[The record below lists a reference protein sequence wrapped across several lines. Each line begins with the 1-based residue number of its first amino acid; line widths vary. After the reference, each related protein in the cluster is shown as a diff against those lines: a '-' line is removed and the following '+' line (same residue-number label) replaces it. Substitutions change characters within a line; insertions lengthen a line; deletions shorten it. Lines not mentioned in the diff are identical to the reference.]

1 MRIQIDFDKKQK
13 SPSMFA
19 LERFLNYHL
28 IEINHGLSIEAIFI
42 TFIEKPKKD
51 QKYKRKYLYKL
62 YADISVDCDFENYNE
77 FSLSNFE
84 KGFFSFEKS
93 IDFIKEINIE
103 NKDFNENLLKS
114 NIQNLKVLIPKNETE
129 LNKWGGQ
136 KDEIERIIHLKRMNC
151 KFEQRKLNQKPLIV
165 KLKGY
170 RIYEES
176 ENPDLRPYLNF
187 ISQTLCETV
196 NKRLFFTPK
205 YKEIYF
211 YISENIDDAKK
222 VFALEDWYE
231 YAYAV
236 LDYNIFFKSDIKEKF
251 TMLFK
256 SLSIAFYELSE
267 IDKLD
272 NQSIANILNVLN
284 EKINSLIEK
293 NKENDLI
300 EKLNLNNQREK
311 ILINRK

>member
-1 MRIQIDFDKKQK
+1 MRIQIDFDKVNK
-13 SPSMFA
+13 SPSVLA

-28 IEINHGLSIEAIFI
+28 IEINHGISFDAIFV
-42 TFIEKPKKD
+42 TFIEKPKKN

-62 YADISVDCDFENYNE
+62 YADISIDCEFENYNE
-77 FSLSNFE
+77 LSLSNFE
-84 KGFFSFEKS
+84 KGFMAFQKS
-93 IDFIKEINIE
+93 IEFIKEISIE

-114 NIQNLKVLIPKNETE
+114 NIQDLKVLIPKNESE
-129 LNKWGGQ
+129 LNQWVGK

-165 KLKGY
+165 KLKGF

-187 ISQTLCETV
+187 ISKILSEIL
-196 NKRLFFTPK
+196 KKFPFSTPK

-231 YAYAV
+231 YAYVV
-236 LDYNIFFKSDIKEKF
+236 LDYNIFFKSKIKEKF
-251 TMLFK
+251 TMLYK
-256 SLSIAFYELSE
+256 SLAIAFYELSE
-267 IDKLD
+267 IDNLD
-272 NQSIANILNVLN
+272 NQSIAKVLNELN
-284 EKINSLIEK
+284 EKINSAIE
-293 NKENDLI
+293 ENTESDLI

-311 ILINRK
+311 MLLNRK